1 MKRYVIIF
9 AFALAAMLQACWGAG
24 YEMIRDL
31 SYRDSAGTVVNDD
44 YARERCRLDVYY
56 PVEVTDAPVV
66 VWFHGGG
73 LTGGA
78 KVIPQELKDA
88 GYVVVGVNYRLL
100 PKVRVDEC
108 IDDAAAAVAWTFRNI
123 AGYNGSPKK
132 IFVAGHS
139 AGGYL
144 TSMVGLDRSYLSQYG
159 VDADSIAGLLP
170 FSGQAITHYA
180 HRDMEGIGPLQPTVD
195 RYAPLFHVRG
205 DSAPYII
212 ITGDRDSELFG
223 RCEENAYMWRM
234 MKLAGHP
241 DVQFFEI
248 AGHDHG
254 AMAHPAFHIL
264 RGQIA
269 RILAQKQL

>member
-1 MKRYVIIF
+1 MKRYIIMVVV
-9 AFALAAMLQACWGAG
+9 ALVAMLPVCGADG
-24 YEMIRDL
+24 YKMVSDL
-31 SYRDSAGTVVNDD
+31 SYRDTEGSIVDD
-44 YARERCRLDVYY
+44 NYARERCKLDVYY
-56 PVEVTDAPVV
+56 PVEAADAPVV

-78 KVIPQELKDA
+78 KEIPRELRDA
-88 GYVVVGVNYRLL
+88 GCVVVGVNYRLL
-100 PKVRVDEC
+100 PKVGIAEC
-108 IDDAAAAVAWTFRNI
+108 IDDAAAAVAWAFRNI
-123 AGYNGSPKK
+123 SGYNGSPEK
-132 IFVAGHS
+132 IFVSGHS

-144 TSMVGLDRSYLSQYG
+144 TSMVGLDRSYLSKYG
-159 VDADSIAGLLP
+159 VDADSIAGLVP

-180 HRDMEGIGPLQPTVD
+180 HRDMEGISPLQPTVD

-205 DSAPYII
+205 DCAPYII
-212 ITGDRDSELFG
+212 ITGDRNTELFG

-241 DVQFFEI
+241 DVQFYEI

-269 RILAQKQL
+269 RILARKQK